1 MTHLVSEDYKDLKT
15 QVTEEKRQKFLEEL
29 EKNFDSDDE
38 LQQ

>member
-1 MTHLVSEDYKDLKT
+1 VSEDYKDLKT